1 MLDIN
6 NSQSMATKADRPKSQ
21 LIDDGPR
28 RPSNNFSMRQALR
41 TARPR
46 KDGEN
51 SVNDNDSDSRLER
64 EIETLQ
70 KQVRNRTNII
80 YRQNVEKQNLAK
92 SKLC

>member
-1 MLDIN
+1 M
-6 NSQSMATKADRPKSQ
+6 MTKADRPKSQ

-28 RPSNNFSMRQALR
+28 RPSNNFSLRQALR

-51 SVNDNDSDSRLER
+51 SVNENDSDSRLER

-70 KQVRNRTNII
+70 KQVCNLTSVI
-80 YRQNVEKQNLAK
+80 YRQNEEKLNLAK